1 MLKIEFKTVRSNR
14 DIFEYHV
21 EEFKSDIDILI
32 YIDKFNIA
40 QSASFGSCKIID
52 FKYI

>member
-1 MLKIEFKTVRSNR
+1 MLKIEFKTARSSS
-14 DIFEYHV
+14 DIFEYHIR
-21 EEFKSDIDILI
+21 EFNSDIDIFE

-52 FKYI
+52 FNYI